1 MAIDLARFLRLLC
14 VLTIAAAG
22 AASTSRADD
31 PAAAEVLKSRGLK
44 ASGRTMWVLPGETPI
59 PRKVKQLGDL
69 SRQLKAAQMQQQQ
82 LETGPQNPQVLM
94 ASYREQ
100 VKLLEQRLDA
110 YDEALANFGPTL
122 GNPALVVQRN
132 AIVDERNTVVLAH
145 RRLVALMNRTAEDKQ
160 QFQETKQQFTTEL
173 ARLRESYTQGIEDI
187 RKSVDELKA
196 KYDELNADEA
206 VKKALA
212 DLSGSSKIKHKLG
225 PSKTHEDA
233 IALLKRFE
241 SSIKSETIELHR
253 ENGVDKIDVT
263 LNGKETVR
271 MVFDTGAGP
280 TLLSAALA
288 ERLALR
294 PTGRTIAC
302 TTADGTQ
309 VMAKEMVI
317 RSVVIGRLT
326 VKDVTCTVMPNDKGN
341 VEPLFGQ
348 SILQHFDFRYTQGSG
363 RLVLS
368 KVEPEEPAAK
378 KKRGSR

>member
-1 MAIDLARFLRLLC
+1 MYVDLTRCARLLF
-14 VLTIAAAG
+14 VTAIV
-22 AASTSRADD
+22 AASEGSRTRADD
-31 PAAAEVLKSRGLK
+31 PAATEVLKGHGLK
-44 ASGRTMWVLPGETPI
+44 ASARSMWTLPGETPI
-59 PRKVKQLGDL
+59 LRQVKQLTEL
-69 SRQLKAAQMQQQQ
+69 SRQLKAAQAQQQE
-82 LETGPQNPQVLM
+82 LESGLQNPQVLIT
-94 ASYREQ
+94 SYREQ
-100 VKLLEQRLDA
+100 VRMLEQRIDE
-110 YDEALANFGPTL
+110 YDQALANFGPTL
-122 GNPALVVQRN
+122 GNNALVVQRN
-132 AIVDERNTVVLAH
+132 AIVDERNMVVLEH
-145 RRLVALMNRTAEDKQ
+145 RRLVGLINRTAEDKQ
-160 QFQETKQQFTTEL
+160 QFQEMKQQFTTEL
-173 ARLRESYTQGIEDI
+173 ARRRESYTQAIEEI

-196 KYDELNADEA
+196 KYAELGADEG

-212 DLSGSSKIKHKLG
+212 DLSRSAKTQPKLG
-225 PSKTHEDA
+225 PSKALEDA
-233 IALLKRFE
+233 ITLLKRYE
-241 SSIKSETIELHR
+241 SSVKSETIELHR

-280 TLLSAALA
+280 TLLPAALA

-317 RSVVIGRLT
+317 RSVVVGRLT
-326 VKDVTCTVMPNDKGN
+326 VKDVTCTVMPKDKAN

-363 RLVLS
+363 RLVLT
-368 KVEPEEPAAK
+368 KVEAEEPAAK

>member
-1 MAIDLARFLRLLC
+1 MRVDIRQCARLI
-14 VLTIAAAG
+14 VVMTIL
-22 AASTSRADD
+22 AASEGSTTRADD

-44 ASGRTMWVLPGETPI
+44 ASGRTTWLLPGETPI

-69 SRQLKAAQMQQQQ
+69 SRQLRAAQMQQQ
-82 LETGPQNPQVLM
+82 EMNTGPQNPQVLM

-100 VKLLEQRLDA
+100 VKLLEQRIDA

-132 AIVDERNTVVLAH
+132 SIVDERNVVVLEH
-145 RRLVALMNRTAEDKQ
+145 RRLVALINRTAEDKQ
-160 QFQETKQQFTTEL
+160 QFQEMKQQFTTEL
-173 ARLRESYTQGIEDI
+173 ARVRESYTQGIEDV

-212 DLSGSSKIKHKLG
+212 DLSGSSKTKHKLG
-225 PSKTHEDA
+225 PSKALEDA
-233 IALLKRFE
+233 ITLLKRFE
-241 SSIKSETIELHR
+241 GSVKSETIELHR
-253 ENGVDKIDVT
+253 ENGVNKIDVT

-280 TLLSAALA
+280 TLLPAALA

-317 RSVVIGRLT
+317 RSVVVGRLT
-326 VKDVTCTVMPNDKGN
+326 VKDVTCTVMPKDKAN

-363 RLVLS
+363 RLVLT
-368 KVEPEEPAAK
+368 KVEAEEPAAK
-378 KKRGSR
+378 KKRTAR